1 MQVKTGKEPEI
12 LNQIKKNTLKNN
24 ISISNVYFPRRTL
37 YIRKL
42 GIKKK
47 QITSVFPGY
56 IFLETETLS
65 TELYWLLRKTEG
77 VYRFLPDNHNPLAL
91 HSTDLDILHHFLS
104 FGEITQPSKAYF
116 DENDRICITEGP
128 LKGLEG
134 KILKVDKRKQR
145 VKVVLDMYNNV
156 FPIDLAFEFIEP
168 IKLSL
173 QKRKEEPQ

>member
-12 LNQIKKNTLKNN
+12 LRQIKKSTKRNN
-24 ISISNVYFPRRTL
+24 VALSNIYFPRRTL

-47 QITSVFPGY
+47 QITPVFPGY
-56 IFLETETLS
+56 IFLETEYLS
-65 TELYWLLRKTEG
+65 ADLYWVLRKIEG
-77 VYRFLPDNHNPLAL
+77 FYRFLPDNKNPLAL
-91 HSTDLDILHHFLS
+91 TDADREILHHFLS

-116 DENDRICITEGP
+116 DENARICITEGP

-145 VKVVLDMYNNV
+145 VKVVLDMYSQT
-156 FPIDLAFEFIEP
+156 FPIDLAFELIEP
-168 IKLSL
+168 VKSSL
-173 QKRKEEPQ
+173 